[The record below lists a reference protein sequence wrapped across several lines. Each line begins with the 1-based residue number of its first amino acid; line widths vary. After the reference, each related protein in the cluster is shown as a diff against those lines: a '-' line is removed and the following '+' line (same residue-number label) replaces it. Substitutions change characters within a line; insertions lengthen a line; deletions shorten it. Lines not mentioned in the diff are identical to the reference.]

1 MRIFN
6 ELFILVYYWWYVFT
20 LVLLMINERQAKM
33 YKPIWQCLMCMFYLI
48 CDIII
53 FKEIYRFFRKI
64 YRFSYRFLIKNRIF
78 WNGYTDF
85 PKFQV
90 VMSAIPFK
98 NGEGGRNF
106 AYFRDPPIQKMAFS
120 RPPIQQNS
128 DFTT

>member
-53 FKEIYRFFRKI
+53 FKEIYRFFEK
-64 YRFSYRFLIKNRIF
+64 
-78 WNGYTDF
+78 YTDF
-85 PKFQV
+85 HTDFGSKIGFFGADIQIFQN
-90 VMSAIPFK
+90 FK
-98 NGEGGRNF
+98 
-106 AYFRDPPIQKMAFS
+106 
-120 RPPIQQNS
+120 
-128 DFTT
+128 

>member
-90 VMSAIPFK
+90 VMSAIMSNFK
-98 NGEGGRNF
+98 NYARWEPVF
-106 AYFRDPPIQKMAFS
+106 LHLPLTSVQISAFRILFS
-120 RPPIQQNS
+120 
-128 DFTT
+128 

>member
-90 VMSAIPFK
+90 VMSAIMPFFYI
-98 NGEGGRNF
+98 GGSRKWAKF
-106 AYFRDPPIQKMAFS
+106 YPLPLPILKW
-120 RPPIQQNS
+120 NS
-128 DFTT
+128 PNSYSI

>member
-90 VMSAIPFK
+90 VMSALGIPKNSPGNSFGISFK
-98 NGEGGRNF
+98 NDHLLSGF
-106 AYFRDPPIQKMAFS
+106 HVH
-120 RPPIQQNS
+120 
-128 DFTT
+128 